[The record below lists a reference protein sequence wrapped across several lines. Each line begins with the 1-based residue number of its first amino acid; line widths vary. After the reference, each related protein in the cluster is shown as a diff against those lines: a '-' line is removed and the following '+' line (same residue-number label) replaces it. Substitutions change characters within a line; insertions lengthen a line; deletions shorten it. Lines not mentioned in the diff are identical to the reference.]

1 MKKIAA
7 FLTILL
13 LLTAGLFSQEI
24 FSEKT
29 NSVIEPDN
37 HSFLTEEYQG
47 SEITITGLLSAK
59 KNTFVLKENPDSR
72 SVVTFNLEVKKWS
85 LKRKLRKLDG
95 KTVKLTGVLTDA
107 SRTWI
112 KTMKVSKIE

>member
-1 MKKIAA
+1 MKKITTL
-7 FLTILL
+7 FTILL
-13 LLTAGLFSQEI
+13 LLAGSVFSQAI

-29 NSVIEPDN
+29 NSVIEPNN

-59 KNTFVLKENPDSR
+59 KNTFVLKENPDSK

-112 KTMKVSKIE
+112 KAMKVTKVE

>member
-1 MKKIAA
+1 MKKLTAL
-7 FLTILL
+7 LTILL
-13 LLTAGLFSQEI
+13 LLAGSVFAQAI

-29 NSVIEPDN
+29 NSVIEPNN

-59 KNTFVLKENPDSR
+59 KNTFVLKENPDSK

-112 KTMKVSKIE
+112 KSMKVTKIE

>member
-1 MKKIAA
+1 MKKITTL
-7 FLTILL
+7 FTILL
-13 LLTAGLFSQEI
+13 LLAGSVFSQAI

-29 NSVIEPDN
+29 NSVIEPGN

-112 KTMKVSKIE
+112 KAMKVTKVE

>member
-1 MKKIAA
+1 MKKITAL
-7 FLTILL
+7 LTILL
-13 LLTAGLFSQEI
+13 LLAGSFFAQAI

-29 NSVIEPDN
+29 NSVIEPNN
-37 HSFLTEEYQG
+37 HSFLTEEHQG

-59 KNTFVLKENPDSR
+59 KNTFVLKENPDSK

-112 KTMKVSKIE
+112 KSMKVTKVE

>member
-1 MKKIAA
+1 MKKITAL
-7 FLTILL
+7 LTILL
-13 LLTAGLFSQEI
+13 LLAGSVFAQEI

-29 NSVIEPDN
+29 NSVIAPSN
-37 HSFLTEEYQG
+37 HSFLTEEYEG

-85 LKRKLRKLDG
+85 HKRKLRKLDG
-95 KTVKLTGVLTDA
+95 KTVKITGVLTDA

-112 KTMKVSKIE
+112 KSIKVTKVE

>member
-1 MKKIAA
+1 MKKITAL
-7 FLTILL
+7 LTILL
-13 LLTAGLFSQEI
+13 LLTTGLFAQEI

-29 NSVIEPDN
+29 NSVIVPNN
-37 HSFLTEEYQG
+37 HSFLTEENQG

-95 KTVKLTGVLTDA
+95 KTVKITGVLTDA

-112 KTMKVSKIE
+112 KSMKVTKVE

>member
-1 MKKIAA
+1 MKRITSI
-7 FLTILL
+7 FIISILL
-13 LLTAGLFSQEI
+13 ICVAFAQEI
-24 FSEKT
+24 IFPNAKT
-29 NSVIEPDN
+29 TVEPSN

-59 KNTFVLKENPDSR
+59 KNTFVLKENPDSK

-95 KTVKLTGVLTDA
+95 KTVKITGVLTDA

-112 KTMKVSKIE
+112 KSIKVTKVE